1 MSLLS
6 TLFTRSRKYRIREL
20 RNKYPGYAIG
30 RASYGS
36 PEIVTWGND
45 GSLRIGSFCSFAP
58 GVKLLL
64 GGEHR
69 MDWVTTYPFNVVLES
84 ASGIEGHPHSKGD
97 IVIGNDVW
105 IGAEAVILSGVTIG
119 DGAVIGARAV
129 VTGDIE
135 PYAIHAGNP
144 ARFVRKRFDDAL
156 IEQLLDLQWWHFP
169 DEKIERL
176 MPFLLDSD
184 IQRFIDEAR
193 K

>member
-97 IVIGNDVW
+97 IVIGKLLSFVPD
-105 IGAEAVILSGVTIG
+105 ILF
-119 DGAVIGARAV
+119 
-129 VTGDIE
+129 IE
-135 PYAIHAGNP
+135 GNYFATTFDNLTP
-144 ARFVRKRFDDAL
+144 PFDDNMVYAFHKYWNGTDQGS
-156 IEQLLDLQWWHFP
+156 IHYLLNLRNRDNVPIWAG
-169 DEKIERL
+169 ETG
-176 MPFLLDSD
+176 
-184 IQRFIDEAR
+184 
-193 K
+193 